1 MVEPFVLFFDDKSVK
16 ALRIKYGKDVLSQG
30 ARLQNLHVREMRKK
44 ELDKWKASFNKIIRD
59 DPQFFKEMA
68 RATVLG
74 PSIRTSLSE
83 VVGGFELKEA
93 KSVVLTCIFEIGTLL
108 RKFVLA
114 TIVVPNTIEDRD
126 HMFRYF
132 RRLVA
137 DVSTEPISQG
147 NWRKMEKIRKR
158 ISSGS
163 SGLKGLEENLW
174 EKIRYH

>member
-1 MVEPFVLFFDDKSVK
+1 MVGPFILFFDDKSVK
-16 ALRIKYGKDVLSQG
+16 ALRKKYGKDFLRQG
-30 ARLQNLHVREMRKK
+30 VQQQNLHVREMPKK
-44 ELDKWKASFNKIIRD
+44 ELDKWKASFNKIMGD
-59 DPQFFKEMA
+59 DAQFFKEMA

-74 PSIRTSLSE
+74 PSGRVSLSE

-93 KSVVLTCIFEIGTLL
+93 KSVVLTCIFEIGTFI

-114 TIVVPNTIEDRD
+114 TIVVPNTTEGRD
-126 HMFRYF
+126 YTFQYF
-132 RRLVA
+132 HRLVA

-158 ISSGS
+158 IGSGS
-163 SGLKGLEENLW
+163 SGLEGLEENLW

>member
-1 MVEPFVLFFDDKSVK
+1 MP
-16 ALRIKYGKDVLSQG
+16 
-30 ARLQNLHVREMRKK
+30 KK
-44 ELDKWKASFNKIIRD
+44 ELDKWKASFNKIIGD
-59 DPQFFKEMA
+59 DAQFSKEMA

-74 PSIRTSLSE
+74 PSGRVSLSE
-83 VVGGFELKEA
+83 VVGGFELKKA
-93 KSVVLTCIFEIGTLL
+93 KSVVLTCIFEIGTFR

-114 TIVVPNTIEDRD
+114 SIVVPNTIEDRD

-137 DVSTEPISQG
+137 DVSTELISQG

-163 SGLKGLEENLW
+163 SGLEGLEGLEENLW

>member
-16 ALRIKYGKDVLSQG
+16 ALRKKNGKDFLSQG
-30 ARLQNLHVREMRKK
+30 ARLQNLHVRQMPKK
-44 ELDKWKASFNKIIRD
+44 ELDKWKTSFNIIRD
-59 DPQFFKEMA
+59 DAQFFKEMR

-163 SGLKGLEENLW
+163 SGLEGLEENLW

>member
-1 MVEPFVLFFDDKSVK
+1 MVEPFILFFDDKSVK
-16 ALRIKYGKDVLSQG
+16 TLRKEYGKDFLSQG
-30 ARLQNLHVREMRKK
+30 ARQQKLHVREMSKK
-44 ELDKWKASFNKIIRD
+44 ELDEWKTSFNKIIGD
-59 DPQFFKEMA
+59 DAQFFRDIA

-74 PSIRTSLSE
+74 PYTRVSLSE

-93 KSVVLTCIFEIGTLL
+93 KSVVLTCIFEIGTFI

-114 TIVVPNTIEDRD
+114 TIVVPDTMEGKTR
-126 HMFRYF
+126 MFQYF

-137 DVSTEPISQG
+137 DVSTEPISRG

-158 ISSGS
+158 IGSGS
-163 SGLKGLEENLW
+163 SGLEGLEENLW